1 MRCLDAIFSIE
12 LMLGTEPVGPVSFR
26 IGWFGAEPCYGCWI
40 RFAARLMV
48 KGPNVFYEFLR
59 KVCVLP
65 VFLPQSVELCRHCFL
80 GSVCFV
86 LFCFVLFCFVLF
98 CSVLFCSV
106 LFCFVLFCSVLF
118 CFVLFCFVLF
128 CFVLFVIHDGSIIN
142 SFRNIHLPFVLFRFA
157 IIIDLWVWPPPRMP
171 VANEGLVR
179 NPPVNMFHN
188 PGGHC
193 EWEGATSK

>member
-1 MRCLDAIFSIE
+1 MFFTSSCAKC
-12 LMLGTEPVGPVSFR
+12 VSCPF
-26 IGWFGAEPCYGCWI
+26 F
-40 RFAARLMV
+40 F
-48 KGPNVFYEFLR
+48 R
-59 KVCVLP
+59 KVLNCVVI
-65 VFLPQSVELCRHCFL
+65 VFLDP
-80 GSVCFV
+80 FV

-106 LFCFVLFCSVLF
+106 LFCFVLFCFVLF
-118 CFVLFCFVLF
+118 CSVLFCFVLF